1 MLLDLG
7 VDGGA
12 GVGGASGSMD
22 AFGGGGGGGG
32 RGRGRGRDEERI
44 GRSLGRG
51 VARSGSSAGAGG
63 IPMPMRGGGP
73 SRARGLLEVD
83 GGSGLGVMGR
93 IGEGSRDGGGGG
105 GGEYV
110 VLVDERYV
118 SLFVYS
124 FAFSL
129 PSLVNFPSR
138 HTDIP
143 HLTSPTAPL
152 PPPHLPTYFHEHS
165 WTCTLKGPKPPHSTY
180 RVEIEYSA
188 FPALASV
195 PDPQRPVGMKRAIRT
210 AGLMTILERVG

>member
-1 MLLDLG
+1 MLDLG
-7 VDGGA
+7 VDA
-12 GVGGASGSMD
+12 VGASTSLD
-22 AFGGGGGGGG
+22 ALGRGGGGGGIG
-32 RGRGRGRDEERI
+32 RGRGREEERI

-51 VARSGSSAGAGG
+51 VARSGSGG
-63 IPMPMRGGGP
+63 IPMRGGGP

-118 SLFVYS
+118 FFFL
-124 FAFSL
+124 FAFIFAFL
-129 PSLVNFPSR
+129 PSPRRVILTF
-138 HTDIP
+138 
-143 HLTSPTAPL
+143 LTSPL
-152 PPPHLPTYFHEHS
+152 PPHLSLPPHLPTHS